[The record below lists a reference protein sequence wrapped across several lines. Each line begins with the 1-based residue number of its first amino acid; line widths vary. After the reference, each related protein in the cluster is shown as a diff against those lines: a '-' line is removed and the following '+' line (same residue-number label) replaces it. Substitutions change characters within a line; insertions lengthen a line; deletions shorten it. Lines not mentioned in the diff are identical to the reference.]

1 MYLGQAWKLDNTT
14 LINKGGIWRSAN
26 EWNFIPN
33 DDGTIYIETTS
44 DVTKVL
50 VVKGDEVV
58 PEVKDSN
65 KKGQLWI
72 EGEKMAGGYT
82 TLKNY
87 ESSKI
92 LTATAS
98 GLKAKGN
105 YHHTGLQYCNIR
117 ATLEKRLHSFL
128 ADVLTLFQPGW
139 SGAGADY
146 ALHLG
151 GSPQFLGLFYRPE
164 AKRYVLHI
172 KAKSFLNMIF
182 LYTQFP

>member
-1 MYLGQAWKLDNTT
+1 MPKSYQSNLTSIFGTKNQTEIYSYIDKAPPPERAPNCGELVKDNHLCKIAAKLTFTLHLGQVWKLDNTT
-14 LINKGGIWRSAN
+14 LINRRSAN
-26 EWNFIPN
+26 EWNFIPH

-44 DVTKVL
+44 DDNKVL

-105 YHHTGLQYCNIR
+105 YHHTGPGYSI
-117 ATLEKRLHSFL
+117 AT
-128 ADVLTLFQPGW
+128 
-139 SGAGADY
+139 
-146 ALHLG
+146 
-151 GSPQFLGLFYRPE
+151 
-164 AKRYVLHI
+164 
-172 KAKSFLNMIF
+172 
-182 LYTQFP
+182 

>member
-1 MYLGQAWKLDNTT
+1 MNVPLCKIAAKLTITLYLGQAWKLDNTT
-14 LINKGGIWRSAN
+14 LINKGRIWRSAN

-72 EGEKMAGGYT
+72 EEEKMAGGYT

-105 YHHTGLQYCNIR
+105 YYH
-117 ATLEKRLHSFL
+117 K
-128 ADVLTLFQPGW
+128 
-139 SGAGADY
+139 
-146 ALHLG
+146 
-151 GSPQFLGLFYRPE
+151 YRTT
-164 AKRYVLHI
+164 V
-172 KAKSFLNMIF
+172 
-182 LYTQFP
+182 